1 MTVESLVRTAGLC
14 EVEAKWS
21 SVRPTPYRTGYR
33 HADGGSQGG
42 KGEGHTMWFSHVFR
56 RQDPLDRT
64 CTLALIAGS
73 FLALLLFAGT
83 SQAQERVVVAVQ
95 YEANVLDPRMDQSF
109 ATRNV
114 LELVYAPL
122 LVWNESYEIEPIVAR
137 AIETP
142 DETTFVFHLR
152 EGVLFHDGVELTSED
167 VAYTY
172 DTLRDPEFGSPL
184 IGPYRIIE
192 RIETP
197 DRYTVEFHLRE
208 PSAAF
213 LTNLILGIVPKH
225 YVEEHGD
232 EHLGRNPLGAGGFV
246 FVEQLEGEEVRLRA
260 FDDYFEGRPAID
272 ELVMRFIPD
281 RVTRTIELELGAA
294 DVMTDIDPE
303 DLERLDAMPELR
315 IQPYFPPA
323 YCFLVVNQEDD
334 VVGDLLVRQAMAHVM
349 PLEDAAILGSFGA
362 VPPAEVP
369 MPFEVWAY
377 EPDVPRYEFN
387 PEAARALLAEAGY
400 DEGVSIEMVQL
411 QGGPRPQIAQIIQQT
426 FALGGIDLTITPV
439 QVATGFERL
448 DDGDFQAQFWCRGLL
463 VDPDRYLFPLFH
475 SDQVPP
481 MGQNWARYNNPR
493 VDELLEQ
500 GRRITDQER
509 RQEIYSEVQKILMTD
524 LPFLPVYY
532 QAQIAANSARLDDY
546 SFDPSFLYRNLIY
559 ATFEE

>member
-1 MTVESLVRTAGLC
+1 MFLSNRLRRHDSIARRFTLAVITSLV
-14 EVEAKWS
+14 V
-21 SVRPTPYRTGYR
+21 
-33 HADGGSQGG
+33 
-42 KGEGHTMWFSHVFR
+42 
-56 RQDPLDRT
+56 
-64 CTLALIAGS
+64 TL
-73 FLALLLFAGT
+73 FLTVSMA
-83 SQAQERVVVAVQ
+83 QAQERVNVAVQ

-109 ATRNV
+109 ASRNV
-114 LELVYAPL
+114 MELVYAPL

-137 AIETP
+137 EITNP
-142 DETTFVFHLR
+142 DETTFVFHLH
-152 EGVLFHDGVELTSED
+152 EGVMFHDGVELTSED

-172 DTLRDPEFGSPL
+172 NTVRDPEFGSPL

-232 EHLGRNPLGAGGFV
+232 EYLGRNPMGAGGFV
-246 FVEQLEGEEVRLRA
+246 FVEQLGGEEVRLEA
-260 FDDYFEGRPAID
+260 FDDYFEGRPEID

-281 RVTRTIELELGAA
+281 RVTRTIELELGAV
-294 DVMTDIDPE
+294 DVMTDVDPE
-303 DLERLDAMPELR
+303 DRDRLIAAPELE

-334 VVGDLLVRQAMAHVM
+334 IVGDLLVRQAMAHLM

-377 EPDVPRYEFN
+377 EPDVPRYEFDPAVAQN
-387 PEAARALLAEAGY
+387 LLAEAGY
-400 DEGVSIEMVQL
+400 DDGVSIEMVQL
-411 QGGPRPQIAQIIQQT
+411 QGGPRPQIAQIIQQA
-426 FALGGIDLTITPV
+426 FARGGIDLTITPV

-448 DDGDFQAQFWCRGLL
+448 DEGDFQVQFWCRGLL
-463 VDPDRYLFPLFH
+463 VDPDRYLFSLFH

-481 MGQNWARYNNPR
+481 SGQNWARYNNPT
-493 VDELLEQ
+493 VDELLEE
-500 GRRITDQER
+500 GRRITGQEQ

-532 QAQIAANSARLDDY
+532 QAQIAANSARLENY

-559 ATFEE
+559 ATFAE